1 MKTREVRFGR
11 NLKALRE
18 INKVTQKK
26 LAEELHMS
34 RQAISLWEKGM
45 GKPDIFYLDSI
56 CTYFD
61 VSIDQMMYGDIVNPD
76 RYTTLEDSD
85 IKERTTGEEEL
96 VGFLEEDISECFPPI
111 AIDFGV
117 IITIALELKRMGY
130 EVTEVFGNGFSV
142 FTKTK
147 MERKRLKKDFYEV
160 GDYLIHCENERIS
173 NHREEVEARVWEVK
187 SQIVE
192 ETMTTI
198 LGKEP
203 EEFAYLWYDEEDN
216 VRGYAD
222 TEEECIEQARH
233 QACTKFRIMDNI

>member
-18 INKVTQKK
+18 IHKVTQKK

-76 RYTTLEDSD
+76 RYT
-85 IKERTTGEEEL
+85 
-96 VGFLEEDISECFPPI
+96 I

-147 MERKRLKKDFYEV
+147 MERKRLKKDIYEV
-160 GDYLIHCENERIS
+160 GDSLIHCDNERIS

>member
-1 MKTREVRFGR
+1 
-11 NLKALRE
+11 
-18 INKVTQKK
+18 
-26 LAEELHMS
+26 
-34 RQAISLWEKGM
+34 
-45 GKPDIFYLDSI
+45 
-56 CTYFD
+56 
-61 VSIDQMMYGDIVNPD
+61 MMYGDIVKPD
-76 RYTTLEDSD
+76 QYTKLEDSD
-85 IKERTTGEEEL
+85 IKEQTTGEEEL
-96 VGFLEEDISECFPPI
+96 VSFLEEDISEYFPPI

-117 IITIALELKRMGY
+117 LMTIAVELKRMGY
-130 EVTEVFGNGFSV
+130 EVTEVFGNGFTV

-147 MERKRLKKDFYEV
+147 MERKRLEKDIYEV
-160 GDYLIHCENERIS
+160 GDSLIHCDNERIT
-173 NHREEVEARVWEVK
+173 NFREEVEARVWEVK
-187 SQIVE
+187 SEIVE